1 MLVYYILLLIA
12 DGVKENGC
20 GEYFSCVDYAI
31 YYGYNIYVNDEIE
44 LEWDEAK
51 RQQTLK
57 ERGLDF
63 KLARY
68 ILSDPDLVRRID
80 DKKDYK
86 ETRYI
91 AYGMAHGQVFKLCYT
106 MRGDV
111 YRIIS
116 LHKIH
121 KKEQEK
127 YYGQDG
133 QNERR
138 GN

>member
-1 MLVYYILLLIA
+1 
-12 DGVKENGC
+12 VKA
-20 GEYFSCVDYAI
+20 GERVDFTI
-31 YYGYNIYVNDEIE
+31 YCGYNIYVDDDIE

-57 ERGLDF
+57 ERGRDF
-63 KLARY
+63 KRARY
-68 ILSDPDLVRRID
+68 ILSDPELVRRID

-91 AYGMAHGQVFKLCYT
+91 AYGMVQGQLFKLCYT
-106 MRGDV
+106 MRGAV
-111 YRIIS
+111 HRIIS

-121 KKEQEK
+121 KNKQEK
-127 YYGQDG
+127 YYGKNS
-133 QNERR
+133 QNERQ

>member
-1 MLVYYILLLIA
+1 MN
-12 DGVKENGC
+12 E
-20 GEYFSCVDYAI
+20 
-31 YYGYNIYVNDEIE
+31 EIE

-68 ILSDPDLVRRID
+68 VLTDPNLVRYID
-80 DKKDYK
+80 KRKNYR
-86 ETRYI
+86 EIRYI
-91 AYGMAHGQVFKLCYT
+91 SYGMVQGQVLKLCYT
-106 MRGDV
+106 MRGAA

-121 KKEQEK
+121 EDKQEK
-127 YYGQDG
+127 YYGK
-133 QNERR
+133 NS
-138 GN
+138 

>member
-1 MLVYYILLLIA
+1 MH
-12 DGVKENGC
+12 
-20 GEYFSCVDYAI
+20 
-31 YYGYNIYVNDEIE
+31 DEIE

-51 RQQTLK
+51 RLQTLK

-68 ILSDPDLVRRID
+68 VLADPNLVRYVDNRR
-80 DKKDYK
+80 DYK

-91 AYGMAHGQVFKLCYT
+91 AYGMVHGTVLKLCYT
-106 MRGDV
+106 MRNST

-121 KKEQEK
+121 KDKQEK
-127 YYGQDG
+127 YYGKIN
-133 QNERR
+133 QNDSKR
-138 GN
+138 N